1 MSEVALLARIEA
13 RPEYA
18 DEIAAMLRDAVELAR
33 QESGTITWFAFRE
46 NATTFGIFDTFADDQ
61 GRDDHLDGRITQ
73 ALMAVVT
80 SHLASPPDIRKVGV
94 LASKLP

>member
-1 MSEVALLARIEA
+1 MSDVALLARIEA
-13 RPEYA
+13 KPEYA
-18 DEIAAMLRDAVELAR
+18 DTVAAMLRDAVDLAR

-46 NATTFGIFDTFADDQ
+46 DATTFGIFDTFADDQ
-61 GRDDHLDGRITQ
+61 GRDAHLQGRIAQ
-73 ALMAVVT
+73 ALMAVAT